1 MDKAPLFTAAQCQA
15 QIARLAVQILE
26 ANWEQPSL
34 CLLGIEGQ
42 GAALARM
49 LADEISRRQADK
61 VSVGTLRLP
70 KHAGTMP
77 QVELHGLA
85 TDQLP
90 GSVVVLVDDVLN
102 TGQTLAYAF
111 TWLMGHSPATV
122 QVGVLVGR
130 DHRRY
135 PIAPDF
141 VGHRVSTTLE
151 EHIEVVLGQGVY
163 LT

>member
-1 MDKAPLFTAAQCQA
+1 MEKAPLFTAAQCQA

-26 ANWEQPSL
+26 ANYGQPAL
-34 CLLGIEGQ
+34 YLLGIEGQ
-42 GAALARM
+42 GAALAQM
-49 LADEISRRQADK
+49 LADEINKREPAK
-61 VSVGTLRLP
+61 VSVGIIKLP
-70 KHAGTMP
+70 KHAGTLP
-77 QVELHGLA
+77 QVQLHGLA
-85 TDQLP
+85 TELLP
-90 GSVVVLVDDVLN
+90 GSAVVLIDDVLN

-111 TWLMGHSPATV
+111 TWLMGHSPAIV

-151 EHIEVVLGQGVY
+151 AHIEVVLGQGVY
-163 LT
+163 LV

>member
-26 ANWEQPSL
+26 ANYEQSAL

-42 GAALARM
+42 GAALAQM
-49 LADEISRRQADK
+49 LSEQINKRRAAG
-61 VSVGTLRLP
+61 VSVGTLHMP
-70 KHAGTMP
+70 KHVGSLPTVTL
-77 QVELHGLA
+77 QGLPSEV
-85 TDQLP
+85 LP
-90 GSVVVLVDDVLN
+90 GSTAVLVDDVLN

-111 TWLMGHSPATV
+111 TWLMGYNPANV
-122 QVGVLVGR
+122 QVAVLVGR

-151 EHIEVVLGQGVY
+151 AHIEVVLGQGVY
-163 LT
+163 LV